1 MEGIPYRDVIST
13 GIPQGKSRYGLETEV
28 SLHDVNATRR
38 ITEGISDIHIS
49 KTKDQIPMDR
59 RGKAWRFGVTSLPL
73 RFDDLLLIASS
84 PPPCSSESQM
94 IRVQAIER
102 YEERI
107 KP

>member
-1 MEGIPYRDVIST
+1 M
-13 GIPQGKSRYGLETEV
+13 
-28 SLHDVNATRR
+28 SLHDVNATPR
-38 ITEGISDIHIS
+38 ITEGTSDIHIS

-59 RGKAWRFGVTSLPL
+59 RGEAWRFGVTSLPL
-73 RFDDLLLIASS
+73 RFDDLQLIPSS

-94 IRVQAIER
+94 MRVQAIER